1 MQLDNELK
9 QQLLNLIKEG
19 KDIPESF
26 KNLLFPPKE
35 EPKEIELKYGIKE
48 REEDILADTMAMPFQ
63 PVKQFRSVVFVNKE
77 VILLKNL
84 GQSQLL

>member
-1 MQLDNELK
+1 MQLDEELK
-9 QQLLNLIKEG
+9 RQLSNLIKEG
-19 KDIPESF
+19 RDIPESF

-63 PVKQFRSVVFVNKE
+63 PVKQFGNTKDGEWHNMLIFGDNLQAE
-77 VILLKNL
+77 V
-84 GQSQLL
+84 

>member
-9 QQLLNLIKEG
+9 QEFIKRMEEA

-35 EPKEIELKYGIKE
+35 EPKEIELKYGINE

-63 PVKQFRSVVFVNKE
+63 PVKQFGSKGRRRV
-77 VILLKNL
+77 LK
-84 GQSQLL
+84 

>member
-35 EPKEIELKYGIKE
+35 
-48 REEDILADTMAMPFQ
+48 MAMPFQ
-63 PVKQFRSVVFVNKE
+63 PVKQLE
-77 VILLKNL
+77 M
-84 GQSQLL
+84 

>member
-63 PVKQFRSVVFVNKE
+63 PVKQFG
-77 VILLKNL
+77 NL
-84 GQSQLL
+84 NEKDG